1 MKYIKHYI
9 LRIKL
14 YKGRDIVS
22 IKQINIGFL
31 TASLPI
37 IQGGMGVGVSLSGL
51 AGAVAALGG
60 IGVISAAQIG
70 YNTQGFE
77 SNALKANLAALGKH
91 LKAAKD
97 MAKSGIIG
105 VNIMCA
111 TRKYEEYVACAVENK
126 ADLIISGAGLPLTL
140 PALVAESRSKI
151 APIVSSLKAT
161 KVLLSAWEK
170 RYQKTADL
178 VVIEGPKAGGHL
190 GFTPEEA
197 ESQKDMTEEIKDIL
211 TLVSEYEDKFDQK
224 IPVVFGGGISSKE
237 DVDKMLA
244 LGLSGV
250 QVGSRFV
257 ATEECDAHINFKN
270 AYVNAKEE
278 DIAIIKSP
286 VGMPGRAIMNR
297 FVKHVMLERDDI
309 NTCYGCIKG
318 CDFRTTP
325 YCISRALISS
335 VTGDVENG
343 LIFCG
348 ADTYKIHEIT
358 TVKGLLNE
366 LVP

>member
-1 MKYIKHYI
+1 MVNIKP
-9 LRIKL
+9 
-14 YKGRDIVS
+14 
-22 IKQINIGFL
+22 INIGSL
-31 TASLPI
+31 TAPLPI
-37 IQGGMGVGVSLSGL
+37 VQGGMGVGVSLSGL
-51 AGAVAALGG
+51 AGAVASLGG

-70 YNTQGFE
+70 YDTEGFE
-77 SNALKANLAALGKH
+77 SNALKANLTALGKH
-91 LKAAKD
+91 LTAAKD
-97 MAKSGIIG
+97 VAKGGIIG

-126 ADLIISGAGLPLTL
+126 AELIISGAGLPLNL
-140 PALVAESRSKI
+140 PALVEGSRSKI
-151 APIVSSLKAT
+151 APIVSSLKAA

-170 RYQKTADL
+170 RYKKTADL

-190 GFTPEEA
+190 GFTPEDAQGE
-197 ESQKDMTEEIKDIL
+197 KDMTEEIKDIL
-211 TLVSEYEDKFDQK
+211 TLVSEYEDKFNQK
-224 IPVVFGGGISSKE
+224 IPVVFGGGISSKD
-237 DVDKMLA
+237 DVNNMLS
-244 LGLSGV
+244 LGLAGV

-297 FVKHVMLERDDI
+297 FVKHVMLKRDEI
-309 NTCYGCIKG
+309 ETCYGCIKG

-325 YCISRALISS
+325 YCISRALITS
-335 VTGDVENG
+335 VKGDVENG

-348 ADTYKIHEIT
+348 ADAYQINEIT

-366 LVP
+366 LLL